1 VPHNSLQ
8 MRVKLKS
15 KSSQSAGLST
25 ALLLEVDPNTACVET
40 ASASWSS
47 MADAILFVVA
57 QYWQFIAMD
66 NLLDDLTAWAHSD
79 LVSHGSIYSILPYR
93 SRSFRSHR
101 RVLQAIVLDVPI
113 FELSLTNPRACLAS
127 GVPIRLYRTLV
138 VHLELDRHRR
148 AIDEHVEVVEAVF
161 DALAESRNHI
171 QALAFQIIFEL
182 AIVALLLLDVALFL
196 WDSFLR

>member
-1 VPHNSLQ
+1 LGS
-8 MRVKLKS
+8 RRS
-15 KSSQSAGLST
+15 DESW
-25 ALLLEVDPNTACVET
+25 VD
-40 ASASWSS
+40 
-47 MADAILFVVA
+47 
-57 QYWQFIAMD
+57 
-66 NLLDDLTAWAHSD
+66 LLDPATPVTIGPSTSSCASSTFDLPTFK
-79 LVSHGSIYSILPYR
+79 L
-93 SRSFRSHR
+93 SF
-101 RVLQAIVLDVPI
+101 
-113 FELSLTNPRACLAS
+113 TNPRACLAS

-148 AIDEHVEVVEAVF
+148 SIDEHIEVVEAVF